1 MKYLK
6 SSKMKIIL
14 MIYQI
19 KSNKSFT
26 ETARDSILTLYE
38 HIATKENYLTHSEYM
53 FVLQGSK
60 RN

>member
-1 MKYLK
+1 
-6 SSKMKIIL
+6 

-60 RN
+60 NN